1 MRLPDS
7 GAGTISPA
15 DSRHATPAGTLLIVV
30 IQDMSA
36 GVTSDPSQ
44 PERPCTWAGLS
55 SSSAEVAVILDEA
68 ILVAGTR
75 RESRSPVMLVLSEA
89 E

>member
-1 MRLPDS
+1 
-7 GAGTISPA
+7 
-15 DSRHATPAGTLLIVV
+15 
-30 IQDMSA
+30 MSA

-44 PERPCTWAGLS
+44 PERPCSWAGFS
-55 SSSAEVAVILDEA
+55 SSDAEVAVILDEA

-75 RESRSPVMLVLSEA
+75 RESRSPMMLVLSGA